1 MNSSLLHGPV
11 FRRLRLEYSVGFEG
25 KLNYMNDPK
34 LKDQDPGPF
43 KAFAVPFGGKH

>member
-1 MNSSLLHGPV
+1 
-11 FRRLRLEYSVGFEG
+11 VGNTAWVLEG

-43 KAFAVPFGGKH
+43 RVYPVAFNGKN